1 MVLRLVFYLQCWV
14 IVGRGEGWVQGV
26 LKFGLLVCYSWCL
39 VVTRWVGSGMG
50 VVEEVGEV
58 LFLDLY
64 SVKS

>member
-1 MVLRLVFYLQCWV
+1 MVLQLGFYLQCWV
-14 IVGRGEGWVQGV
+14 IVGRGEGWVQRV

-39 VVTRWVGSGMG
+39 VVTRWVGSSMG